1 MIIAEVPANV
11 VPVDDVLLQYGAVGV
26 IAILAL
32 AAVRVLFKKTDEAY
46 KAANARADR
55 LEAELQ
61 KLNDTVQ
68 QQYLTVLAQAT
79 AAMSE
84 AFDVIKAADGTKR
97 DKRRR

>member
-1 MIIAEVPANV
+1 MLA
-11 VPVDDVLLQYGAVGV
+11 QYGAIGV

-32 AAVRVLFKKTDEAY
+32 AAVRVLFQRVVQEHKDE
-46 KAANARADR
+46 KDRADR
-55 LEAELQ
+55 LEAELK
-61 KLNDTVQ
+61 KLNETIQ

>member
-1 MIIAEVPANV
+1 MDMNEA
-11 VPVDDVLLQYGAVGV
+11 LLQYGAVGL

-32 AAVRVLFKKTDEAY
+32 AAVRVLFKRLTDALE
-46 KAANARADR
+46 KETARADR
-55 LEAELQ
+55 LEAELK
-61 KLNDTVQ
+61 KLNETVQ
-68 QQYLTVLAQAT
+68 NSYLTVLGQAT

>member
-1 MIIAEVPANV
+1 MITAQGPADV
-11 VPVDDVLLQYGAVGV
+11 VSVNSVLLQYGAVGL

-32 AAVRVLFKKTDEAY
+32 LAVRILFKKTDEAY
-46 KAANARADR
+46 REATARANR

>member
-1 MIIAEVPANV
+1 MNLNEA
-11 VPVDDVLLQYGAVGV
+11 LLQYGAVGL

-32 AAVRVLFKKTDEAY
+32 IAVRELFKREVQAHKDET
-46 KAANARADR
+46 ARADR
-55 LEAELQ
+55 LEAELK
-61 KLNDTVQ
+61 KLNETIQ